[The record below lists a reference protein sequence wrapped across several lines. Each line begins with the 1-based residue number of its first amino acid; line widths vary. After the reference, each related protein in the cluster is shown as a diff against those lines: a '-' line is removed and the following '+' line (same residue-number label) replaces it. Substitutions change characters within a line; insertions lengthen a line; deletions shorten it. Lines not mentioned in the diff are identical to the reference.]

1 MSEKYDQTQET
12 FETPEDIG
20 NDPEAIARRWKLELT
35 LAEKRDRDWLKS
47 AERPMKLY
55 ANHRQQDNSFNI
67 LWSNTETL
75 RQACYNSLPE
85 PQCRPRYVD
94 NDELSQKVA
103 EILNRS
109 ISFCLDSYDFDDVMK
124 HNVLEMLLVGRSVC
138 RIRYIPEIKTA
149 DNTADLEE
157 EDKLEELAWERC
169 EVDRINYKDFR
180 ILSDATKW
188 NDVTAIGMRHYMT
201 RQELIDKFG
210 EKVGKK
216 VPLDKVADENIE
228 KSKEGDLFKTSEI
241 WEIWDKDTKQII
253 WICPNYPTPL
263 KTQPDPL
270 GLSGFFPMPRPI
282 YAIENFNTLEPTALM
297 SQYEEQMKELNRIT
311 SRINKLVS
319 AIRVRGIYDGTL
331 TEMSRLMS
339 SSDNDMIPADNVMP
353 LIERGGLEKAIWMMP
368 IETSAMVLKELYAQ
382 RDQVKQIIYE
392 ITGISDIMRSAS
404 DPRETYGAQKIKST
418 WGTQRL
424 QKMQS
429 EVQRY
434 ARDLI
439 RLKAQVICTKFD
451 QKTIAQ
457 MTLIKL
463 PFQAEVDQQNQAM
476 LLQYHQQAFQA
487 QQTGQQPP
495 PPPQI
500 PNVVTWDAV
509 LEVMH
514 DNVSRDYTIDIETD
528 STLSAIQD
536 NDMDGLR
543 NLLTG
548 ISELIQGFGPAVQ
561 AGAMPI
567 EAVKELIGVVIRRA
581 KMGSAVEQAFDK
593 MQPPAPPAD
602 PAQAEMAKQQAQMQA
617 QAQLEQMK
625 AQIDLQKTKMEVQS
639 KYALDQ
645 ANAQKEMAVEQ
656 AKQAYQAAEVRHQN
670 ELEAQRAQLD
680 AVMQVKLESAKAAME
695 AQLNEQQLSF
705 EKWKTEL
712 EATTKIAI
720 AEIQAKSTLD
730 AKQLEMARAEAEGR
744 QVREDR
750 LAKEAE
756 DRKAKAEQSLKPE
769 VSDTK
774 QPAPVIHINMP
785 KGKTTIRKNE
795 DGSYTRDD
803 E

>member
-1 MSEKYDQTQET
+1 
-12 FETPEDIG
+12 
-20 NDPEAIARRWKLELT
+20 
-35 LAEKRDRDWLKS
+35 
-47 AERPMKLY
+47 
-55 ANHRQQDNSFNI
+55 
-67 LWSNTETL
+67 
-75 RQACYNSLPE
+75 
-85 PQCRPRYVD
+85 
-94 NDELSQKVA
+94 
-103 EILNRS
+103 
-109 ISFCLDSYDFDDVMK
+109 
-124 HNVLEMLLVGRSVC
+124 
-138 RIRYIPEIKTA
+138 
-149 DNTADLEE
+149 
-157 EDKLEELAWERC
+157 
-169 EVDRINYKDFR
+169 
-180 ILSDATKW
+180 
-188 NDVTAIGMRHYMT
+188 
-201 RQELIDKFG
+201 
-210 EKVGKK
+210 
-216 VPLDKVADENIE
+216 
-228 KSKEGDLFKTSEI
+228 
-241 WEIWDKDTKQII
+241 
-253 WICPNYPTPL
+253 
-263 KTQPDPL
+263 
-270 GLSGFFPMPRPI
+270 MPRPI